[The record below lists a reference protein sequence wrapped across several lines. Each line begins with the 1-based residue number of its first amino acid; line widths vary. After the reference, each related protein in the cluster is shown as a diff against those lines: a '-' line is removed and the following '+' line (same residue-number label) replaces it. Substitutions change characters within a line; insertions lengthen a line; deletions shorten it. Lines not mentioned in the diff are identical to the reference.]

1 MTFKQ
6 VLSYFL
12 TGAAVLSV
20 TTTTLAAE
28 DLLHDNAD
36 GAADM
41 QAQISHAEKVQTSY
55 DLSKEGCFCFFSP
68 KWKTRFLPADSR
80 PRGS

>member
-28 DLLHDNAD
+28 DLLHGNAD
-36 GAADM
+36 GTADGHAQVSRAA
-41 QAQISHAEKVQTSY
+41 QVQTSY
-55 DLSKEGCFCFFSP
+55 DLSKE
-68 KWKTRFLPADSR
+68 D
-80 PRGS
+80 

>member
-20 TTTTLAAE
+20 TTTALAA
-28 DLLHDNAD
+28 DVP
-36 GAADM
+36 AAVR
-41 QAQISHAEKVQTSY
+41 ALV
-55 DLSKEGCFCFFSP
+55 
-68 KWKTRFLPADSR
+68 
-80 PRGS
+80 

>member
-28 DLLHDNAD
+28 DLLHDNTD
-36 GAADM
+36 GAADT
-41 QAQISHAEKVQTSY
+41 QAQVSHAERVQTSY
-55 DLSKEGCFCFFSP
+55 DVSEE
-68 KWKTRFLPADSR
+68 D
-80 PRGS
+80 

>member
-28 DLLHDNAD
+28 DLLHSNAD
-36 GAADM
+36 GAADG
-41 QAQISHAEKVQTSY
+41 QAQVSRATQVQTSY
-55 DLSKEGCFCFFSP
+55 DLSKE
-68 KWKTRFLPADSR
+68 D
-80 PRGS
+80 

>member
-1 MTFKQ
+1 MKFKQ

-36 GAADM
+36 GAADA
-41 QAQISHAEKVQTSY
+41 QAQVSHAERVQSSY
-55 DLSKEGCFCFFSP
+55 DASEE
-68 KWKTRFLPADSR
+68 D
-80 PRGS
+80 

>member
-36 GAADM
+36 GAAD
-41 QAQISHAEKVQTSY
+41 AAGPDHCGRSAGAGGAGHAAEFQY
-55 DLSKEGCFCFFSP
+55 G
-68 KWKTRFLPADSR
+68 A
-80 PRGS
+80 

>member
-12 TGAAVLSV
+12 TSAAVLSV

-28 DLLHDNAD
+28 DLLHDTGD
-36 GAADM
+36 GAADA
-41 QAQISHAEKVQTSY
+41 QAQVSHAERVRSSY
-55 DLSKEGCFCFFSP
+55 DVVSEE
-68 KWKTRFLPADSR
+68 D
-80 PRGS
+80 

>member
-1 MTFKQ
+1 MKFKQ

-28 DLLHDNAD
+28 DLLHDNVD
-36 GAADM
+36 GAADA
-41 QAQISHAEKVQTSY
+41 QAQVSHAERVQSSY
-55 DLSKEGCFCFFSP
+55 DVSEE
-68 KWKTRFLPADSR
+68 D
-80 PRGS
+80 

>member
-1 MTFKQ
+1 MKFKQ

-28 DLLHDNAD
+28 DLLRDNTD
-36 GAADM
+36 GAADA
-41 QAQISHAEKVQTSY
+41 QAQVSHAERVQSSY
-55 DLSKEGCFCFFSP
+55 DVSEE
-68 KWKTRFLPADSR
+68 D
-80 PRGS
+80 

>member
-28 DLLHDNAD
+28 DLLQSNAD
-36 GAADM
+36 GASDT
-41 QAQISHAEKVQTSY
+41 QAQVSHAEQVQASY
-55 DLSKEGCFCFFSP
+55 DVSEQ
-68 KWKTRFLPADSR
+68 D
-80 PRGS
+80 

>member
-1 MTFKQ
+1 MP
-6 VLSYFL
+6 LPIFL

-36 GAADM
+36 GAADA
-41 QAQISHAEKVQTSY
+41 QAQVSHAERVQTSY
-55 DLSKEGCFCFFSP
+55 DVSEE
-68 KWKTRFLPADSR
+68 D
-80 PRGS
+80 

>member
-20 TTTTLAAE
+20 TTATLAAE
-28 DLLHDNAD
+28 DLLQGNAD
-36 GAADM
+36 GASDA
-41 QAQISHAEKVQTSY
+41 QAQVSRAEQVQTSY
-55 DLSKEGCFCFFSP
+55 DVSEQ
-68 KWKTRFLPADSR
+68 D
-80 PRGS
+80 

>member
-28 DLLHDNAD
+28 DLLLGNAD
-36 GAADM
+36 GASDT
-41 QAQISHAEKVQTSY
+41 QAQVSRAEQVQASY
-55 DLSKEGCFCFFSP
+55 DVSEQ
-68 KWKTRFLPADSR
+68 D
-80 PRGS
+80 

>member
-20 TTTTLAAE
+20 TTATLAAE
-28 DLLHDNAD
+28 DLLHGNAD
-36 GAADM
+36 GAAEG
-41 QAQISHAEKVQTSY
+41 QAQVSRAEQVQTAY
-55 DLSKEGCFCFFSP
+55 DLSEQ
-68 KWKTRFLPADSR
+68 D
-80 PRGS
+80 

>member
-12 TGAAVLSV
+12 TGAVVLSV

-28 DLLHDNAD
+28 DLLQGNAD
-36 GAADM
+36 GASDT
-41 QAQISHAEKVQTSY
+41 QAQVSHAEQVQASY
-55 DLSKEGCFCFFSP
+55 DVSEQ
-68 KWKTRFLPADSR
+68 D
-80 PRGS
+80 